1 MTDRVAAVLAGIPAR
16 IINDVLDNVREA
28 MPDVLVVRGR
38 GARSYSNRLASYP
51 PEYNAEVI
59 DRAVDAIFGQSGRPV
74 GFCRN
79 PQRACLKSDW
89 KKSNCGADDGHAC
102 GRTKPERFVVFIQE
116 SDEENTNRII
126 DSFRNTAFF
135 YVIPR
140 EAYDHVGRTS
150 NFIKESLR
158 GLGDDLAVSEANIKS
173 GAPALLLPVK
183 NFGLR
188 DLKRLVKRAAT
199 TPVPKRSLKAF
210 RAEFFK
216 ENSYFLGRSKL
227 AFQPTVEATAH
238 GTPDKD
244 GEQVASIAAHFRAGC
259 RFDDFHWDVSPT
271 GDKGWGATKINCWKT
286 GEHSPSD
293 ASHLN
298 VLVDDRVR

>member
-1 MTDRVAAVLAGIPAR
+1 MPERVAAVLAGIPAR
-16 IINDVLDNVREA
+16 IINGVLDSVREA
-28 MPDVLVVRGR
+28 LPDVLVVRGR
-38 GARSYSNRLASYP
+38 GARSYANRLASYP
-51 PEYNAEVI
+51 PEYISEVV
-59 DRAVDAIFGQSGRPV
+59 DRAVDAIFGQSGRAV

-79 PQRACLKSDW
+79 PQRTCLKSEW

-102 GRTKPERFVVFIQE
+102 GRSKPERFVVFIQE
-116 SDEENTNRII
+116 ADEENTNRII
-126 DSFRNTAFF
+126 EAFKNTAFF

-140 EAYDHVGRTS
+140 AAYDHLGKTAE
-150 NFIKESLR
+150 FIIESLH
-158 GLGDDLAVSEANIKS
+158 GLGDDLAVSEANMKS

-183 NFGLR
+183 NFGHR
-188 DLKRLVKRAAT
+188 DLKRLVRRAAL
-199 TPVPKRSLKAF
+199 TPVPRGSLKAF
-210 RAEFFK
+210 RTQFFK
-216 ENSYFLGRSKL
+216 ESAYFLGRSKL
-227 AFQPTVEATAH
+227 AFKPTVEATAH

-244 GEQVASIAAHFRAGC
+244 IEQVASIAAHFRAGC

-286 GEHSPSD
+286 GEHAPAD